1 MIGPSTA
8 TPVTWFRVLL
18 LGLLWLAV
26 SRPSAAQPVIPEVEP
41 NNTPATATA
50 VTGAAVI
57 MGSMADGDQDG
68 FRWTVSDVGAQTR
81 WTFELQGIPGALTV
95 VDVLRVEYA
104 DNGVDV
110 VGRKKLLTI
119 GSRDG
124 VTPAV
129 ASDLLFEPGEYL
141 LGIARGGGRAAHRP
155 PVAAA
160 QFDAAVDGPARA
172 PQAADP
178 RHDAYR
184 LTIREGSRVVIR
196 TSPTPHDSPTS
207 AATLRPGAEYVA
219 YTPVAATWFA
229 LDLTAKEAGERY
241 EIAGQV
247 PVGRNAAVFLR
258 DASGKELAR
267 TTADA
272 RGQFTFQDL
281 GLAAG
286 TSTVDVQAGGGDLV
300 LALVAR
306 AVGRRVEGAESE
318 PNDRWERA
326 NGVDFSVPLTG
337 RMGRRGESDYFSFVV
352 DEAAADRLQT
362 LTLETDAKT
371 PLQLCLLDRA
381 GRSLQCRERAGG
393 VELAGLRL
401 AQGQYGVLVARG
413 AAGASYTV
421 TWTPGAEPASGTEA
435 EPNDTLA
442 LASTIPANN
451 RITATFGDPD
461 DVDVYR
467 LVVTG
472 RPQLWR
478 IQVNGDQ
485 VHEVAYH
492 DGSGVQHQ
500 RVRAR
505 AGQRRVGLDN
515 VFLLPGAHHVSVKG
529 RGAGAY
535 TLLAVPVGQPDPNSE
550 REPNDDTGR
559 MQRLAIGQTRTG
571 LLEDA
576 GDRDNYRFFLA
587 NWDHIRLEVTPPS
600 DGAIQAVLHWD
611 TTPIRRSAPR
621 GPGRPLVLE
630 GVFPPGDY
638 RIVLSPLATSEAEY
652 RLSLQRR
659 DRFTCPADC
668 EPNDDPAFA
677 QPVPPTLVVAG
688 QVGEW
693 EDQDW
698 WTLPVLERESAI
710 VIRSTD
716 RRDLALVASL
726 DSNTRSIIA
735 WDETSGAYRGVVPAG
750 TATYLQVKPSGVTD
764 YRIALQFADGPKAAS
779 PEPAPPV
786 RLGLELDAATIAAYH
801 PHGQLV
807 AGRITLTHQGV
818 AAVTVGLDVTTSDRR
833 FRATLDLDRLTL
845 AGGGRETVA
854 LAVHA
859 PADAWAAAPVRVS
872 VRAIGPAGTSVG
884 AHAEM
889 AVDPAAA
896 AVNPRRVWT
905 VPESLRGGFN
915 VAQHALGGRRVRDPA
930 ETTPGIIPRVGD
942 GFDLLFDGMTVRN
955 RGLSLRGGHGD
966 LPVVPVTVE
975 LSGESPVEVA
985 GFAFQAFGQYTAT
998 RNPKDVVLQ
1007 LSTDGATFETVATA
1021 RLDPVPHEQFV
1032 SLPQPRPARFARL
1045 LLDTTWEGRGDG
1057 ALGLGEWKV
1066 IARPGLDISRGRGF
1080 NLAAP
1085 ELGGHVVSARPAISV
1100 HWDDS
1105 VLTERGDVQRVRVDA
1120 GQPLEWVIGFHHTRA
1135 AQITRL
1141 EWVDSAQAHR
1151 DKRIRAVTVAVSRES
1166 PVGPWQKVGEWT
1178 LPAGGGAAE
1187 FRLDAPVWA
1196 RFVRFT
1202 TPAAE
1207 ARDIVEAPD
1216 AVRIWERPTGADYQ
1230 SILTEWGDA
1239 SPDAYYESIRPLDTV
1254 TEAAAT
1260 ANGSRAQAAPLSP
1273 GRAVAGQVVLG
1284 RREAWYR
1291 IAVPAGQNTLAFT
1304 MSADPTV
1311 RTELHLETATG
1322 TAVALRRLAA
1332 ESTPSAHVLEATVEA
1347 GSTVFARVQ
1356 EPPRNVMF
1364 VWDTS
1369 GSVGPY
1375 IPIIYNSLIAYAE
1388 DLVPGRDT
1396 ANLLPFGTGRPMLR
1410 DWHSE
1415 PYVLQTV
1422 LNERQPAVAS
1432 SDAERALYLASKEL
1446 ATRAGTKAIVLM
1458 TDAVT
1463 PRLAEVWD
1471 ALAAVQ
1477 PRVFAFGVS
1486 VMEATPQ
1493 DLQQSWARVNGGH
1506 YTYVMNEGE
1515 MEVAFER
1522 VAAMLRQPAPYTL
1535 AVESRFREAP
1545 GPGRLTVVTGGAPAK
1560 GAAAASGAAI
1570 EFILDASGSML
1581 QRLDGKRRIEIA
1593 RDVLTATVRG
1603 AIPAGTPVALRVFG
1617 HREAGSCR
1625 TDLEAPLAPLDA
1637 VAMARRIQAVG
1648 AMNLAK
1654 TPIADSLAK
1663 VEADLRGAKGRKV
1676 VVLVTDGEETCGGDP
1691 EKVVREL
1698 RDKGVDVTLNIVGFA
1713 IGDAALEG
1721 QFERWAELGGGR
1733 YFSAR
1738 DQAALAAALG
1748 EAVKTPF
1755 SVFDES
1761 GSQVGR
1767 GVVDGEPVTLPA
1779 GRYRVV
1785 VAGPPARTFE
1795 GVELAGKQSLTLPIT
1810 GSRPRPRE

>member
-1 MIGPSTA
+1 MTRPNAA
-8 TPVTWFRVLL
+8 TPWTWCRVLL
-18 LGLLWLAV
+18 LCLLWLALP
-26 SRPSAAQPVIPEVEP
+26 RPAAAQPAIPEVEP
-41 NNTPATATA
+41 NDTPATATP

-57 MGSMADGDQDG
+57 MGSLADRDQDG
-68 FRWTVSDVGAQTR
+68 FRWTVSDVGAETR

-95 VDVLRVEYA
+95 VDVLRIEYA

-124 VTPAV
+124 VKPAV

-141 LGIARGGGRAAHRP
+141 LGFARGGSGTAYRP

-160 QFDAAVDGPARA
+160 RFDDAKDVPAGA
-172 PQAADP
+172 SQSGDD
-178 RHDAYR
+178 RHDGYR
-184 LTIREGSRVVIR
+184 LTISEGSRVVIR
-196 TSPTPHDSPTS
+196 TSPAPHDSPTS

-229 LDLTAKEAGERY
+229 LDLTAKEAGERW

-247 PVGRNAAVFLR
+247 PVGRSAAAILR
-258 DASGKELAR
+258 DASGKELAS

-272 RGQFTFQDL
+272 RGRFAFYDL
-281 GLAAG
+281 GLVAG
-286 TSTVDVQAGGGDLV
+286 RSTVDVQAGTGDLV

-306 AVGRRVEGAESE
+306 AVGHRVEGGEVE

-326 NGVDFSVPLTG
+326 NRVDFSVPLTG

-362 LTLETDAKT
+362 LTIETDAKT
-371 PLQLCLLDRA
+371 SLQLCLLDGS
-381 GRSLQCRERAGG
+381 GRPLQCRERAGG
-393 VELAGLRL
+393 IELPGLQL
-401 AQGQYGVLVARG
+401 APGPYGLSVGRG
-413 AAGASYTV
+413 AAGAGYTV
-421 TWTPGAEPASGTEA
+421 TFTAGAAPQAGTEV
-435 EPNDTLA
+435 EPNDTVA
-442 LASTIPANN
+442 MASTVPARN
-451 RITATFGDPD
+451 RIAGTFADAD

-467 LVVTG
+467 IVVKG

-478 IQVNGDQ
+478 IQVNGHQ

-500 RVRAR
+500 KVRAQSN
-505 AGQRRVGLDN
+505 QRRVRLDN
-515 VFLLPGAHHVSVKG
+515 VFLLPGSHHVSVKG

-535 TLLAVPVGQPDPNSE
+535 TLLVMPVGQPDPNGE

-571 LLEDA
+571 LLEDS
-576 GDRDNYRFFLA
+576 GDRDNYRFHLA
-587 NWDHIRLEVTPPS
+587 DWEHIRLEVTPPS

-611 TTPIRRSAPR
+611 TTPFRRSAPR
-621 GPGRPLVLE
+621 GPGQPLVLE

-638 RIVLSPLATSEAEY
+638 RMVLSPLATSEAEY
-652 RLSLQRR
+652 RLGLQRR
-659 DRFTCPADC
+659 GRFACPADC

-677 QPVPPTLVVAG
+677 TPVPPTLVVAG
-688 QVGEW
+688 QAGEW

-698 WTLPVLERESAI
+698 WALPVLERESAV

-716 RRDLALVASL
+716 RRDLALVASV
-726 DSNTRSIIA
+726 DSSARSLIA
-735 WDETSGAYRGVVPAG
+735 WDETAGAYRGVVPAR
-750 TATYLQVKPSGVTD
+750 TATYLQVKPSAAAD
-764 YRIALQFADGPKAAS
+764 YRMELQFADGPQPAS
-779 PEPAPPV
+779 PAPVPPV
-786 RLGLELDAATIAAYH
+786 ALGLELDASTIAAYH
-801 PHGQLV
+801 PHGQFV
-807 AGRITLTHQGV
+807 RGRLTLTNQGG
-818 AAVTVGLDVTTSDRR
+818 AAVTVGLEVTTSDRR
-833 FRATLDLDRLTL
+833 FRATLDRDRLTL
-845 AGGGRETVA
+845 ARGGRETVA
-854 LAVHA
+854 VAVDV
-859 PADAWAAAPVRVS
+859 PADAWAGAPIRVS
-872 VRAIGPAGTSVG
+872 ARAIGPAGTSVD

-896 AVNPRRVWT
+896 AVGPRRVWT
-905 VPESLRGGFN
+905 VPEALRGGFN
-915 VAQHALGGRRVRDPA
+915 VAQRALGGRRVRDPA

-942 GFDLLFDGMTVRN
+942 GFDLLFDGMAVRN
-955 RGLSLRGGHGD
+955 RGLSLRGGHGGD
-966 LPVVPVTVE
+966 QVVPVTVE
-975 LSGESPVEVA
+975 LGGAPVEVA
-985 GFAFQAFGQYTAT
+985 GFAFHAFGQFTAT
-998 RNPKDVVLQ
+998 RYPKDVVLQ

-1021 RLDPVPHEQFV
+1021 RLDPVPREQFV
-1032 SLPQPRPARFARL
+1032 SLSQPRPARFARL
-1045 LLDTTWEGRGDG
+1045 LLDTNWEGSGDG
-1057 ALGLGEWKV
+1057 ALSLGEWKV
-1066 IARPGLDISRGRGF
+1066 IARPGLDISGGQGF

-1105 VLTERGDVQRVRVDA
+1105 VLTERADVQRVRVDA
-1120 GQPLEWVIGFHHTRA
+1120 SERLEWVIGFHHTRA

-1141 EWVDSAQAHR
+1141 EWVDSTRAHL

-1166 PVGPWQKVGEWT
+1166 PVGPWQKVGEWA

-1207 ARDIVEAPD
+1207 ARDIVETPD
-1216 AVRIWERPTGADYQ
+1216 VVRIWERPTGTDYV
-1230 SILTEWGDA
+1230 SVLTEWGDA
-1239 SPDAYYESIRPLDTV
+1239 SVDAFYESSLPLDTV
-1254 TEAAAT
+1254 TTEHTA
-1260 ANGSRAQAAPLSP
+1260 ANGSRAQAAPLAP
-1273 GRAVAGQVVLG
+1273 GRAVTGQVALG
-1284 RREAWYR
+1284 RHEAWYR
-1291 IAVPAGQNTLAFT
+1291 LAVPAGQNTLVFT

-1311 RTELHLETATG
+1311 RAELHLETASG
-1322 TAVALRRLAA
+1322 TPIVLRRLAT
-1332 ESTPSAHVLEATVEA
+1332 ESTPRAHVLEATVEP

-1375 IPIIYNSLIAYAE
+1375 VPIIYNSLIAYAA

-1410 DWHSE
+1410 DWHGE
-1415 PYVLQTV
+1415 PYILQTV

-1432 SDAERALYLASKEL
+1432 SDAEKALYLASKEL
-1446 ATRAGTKAIVLM
+1446 ASRAGTKAIVLI

-1463 PRLAEVWD
+1463 PRFAEVWD
-1471 ALAAVQ
+1471 ALADVQ

-1493 DLQQSWARVNGGH
+1493 DLQQSWARVNGGDH
-1506 YTYVMNEGE
+1506 TYVMNEGE

-1522 VAAMLRQPAPYTL
+1522 VAARLRQPAPFAL
-1535 AVESRFREAP
+1535 AVESREAS
-1545 GPGRLTVVTGGAPAK
+1545 GPGRLTVVTDGLPSK
-1560 GAAAASGAAI
+1560 AAARASGAAI

-1581 QRLDGKRRIEIA
+1581 QRLGSRRRIEVA
-1593 RDVLTATVRG
+1593 RDVLTDAVRG

-1625 TDLEAPLAPLDA
+1625 TDLEVPLAPLDA
-1637 VAMARRIQAVG
+1637 AAMARRIQAVS

-1654 TPIADSLAK
+1654 TPIAGSLAK

-1676 VVLVTDGEETCGGDP
+1676 VVLVTDGAETCGGDP

-1713 IGDAALEG
+1713 IDDAALER
-1721 QFERWAELGGGR
+1721 QFESWAALGGGR

-1738 DQAALAAALG
+1738 DQAALGAALA
-1748 EAVKTPF
+1748 EAVRTPF
-1755 SVFDES
+1755 AVFDES

-1767 GVVDGEPVTLPA
+1767 GVVDGEPLTLAA

-1785 VAGPPARTFE
+1785 VAGTPPRTFDE
-1795 GVELAGKQSLTLPIT
+1795 VEVAGERTVRLEAAR
-1810 GSRPRPRE
+1810 GR